1 MKDYL
6 EKRNALMEEAKA
18 ALAAGDLA
26 LAQEKREAIEN
37 LDEEKEKYD
46 KEAANLN
53 ALLSMEVGAPVALED
68 KSVEPVG
75 ARKAETL
82 EGTKDPADREVE
94 AFKAYLLGQPY
105 DASALRRGEM
115 SNSAN
120 TAASN
125 AVVIPERVRDMIWVE
140 MADRHP
146 VLRNLRMTFVK
157 GDLTIVK
164 EASAGGADAAWYE
177 EADTVSDGSLAFAKV
192 ELHGYEL
199 AKAVPVT
206 WALKKMSMD
215 AFLPYVVSL
224 ISRKMGAALAAAVIA
239 GKGVPGVGDSWK
251 AQPQGIT
258 TALEAE
264 TSTPQVVTWT
274 PTTDEI
280 DYAKLCSIMGKIKSG
295 YLSGAGIY
303 ATNDFIWNY
312 LANVKDSTNRPYF
325 IPDPTSG
332 GVGRMFGLTV
342 YEEDAAPANGAIF
355 GNVAEGYVANC
366 NENVTMYQEEHV
378 KARITDYM
386 GYAIIDGK
394 VLSTKAFV
402 YLKKSA

>member
-1 MKDYL
+1 MKDYI
-6 EKRNALMEEAKA
+6 EKRNALMEEARA
-18 ALAAGDLA
+18 ALVAGEIA
-26 LAQEKREAIEN
+26 LAQEKREAVEA
-37 LDEEKEKYD
+37 LDQEKTKYD
-46 KEAANLN
+46 REAASLN

-68 KSVEPVG
+68 GSVAPVG
-75 ARKAETL
+75 ARTAETL
-82 EGTKDPADREVE
+82 EGAMTPVDREVE
-94 AFKAYLLGQPY
+94 AFRAYLIGQPY

-125 AVVIPERVRDMIWVE
+125 AVVIPERVRDMIWTE

-146 VLRNLRMTFVK
+146 VLRALRMTFVN
-157 GDLTIVK
+157 GDLAIIK
-164 EASAGGADAAWYE
+164 EASGGDDAAWYE
-177 EADTVSDGSLAFAKV
+177 EADTVADGALSFAKV
-192 ELHGYEL
+192 ELKGYEL

-206 WALKKMSMD
+206 WTLKKMSMD

-224 ISRKMGAALAAAVIA
+224 IAKKMGNALAAAVIA
-239 GKGVPGVGDSWK
+239 GKGVPGDLDEWK

-264 TSTPQVVTWT
+264 GSTPQVVTWT
-274 PTTDEI
+274 PSSDEI
-280 DYAKLCSIMGKIKSG
+280 TYAKLCSVMSKIKSG

-355 GNVAEGYVANC
+355 GNIAEGYVANC
-366 NENVTMYQEEHV
+366 NENVTMYQEDHV
-378 KARITDYM
+378 KTRITDYM
-386 GYAIIDGK
+386 GYALVDGK
-394 VLSTKAFV
+394 VLTTKAFV